1 MPRQSSAPRE
11 SKEREPGTGGPFW
24 PIIPQRVFFTRGV
37 GRHKEELRAFE
48 LALRDAGI
56 EKLNLV
62 HVSSIMP
69 PGCKV
74 ISRTEGLKAL
84 QPGQVVFCVFSRCAS
99 NEPHRLIAAS
109 VGCAIPADRAAYGY
123 LSEHHSFGK
132 KEKQAGDHAED
143 LAASMLASTLGIEF
157 DDELVWDAKKE
168 IWKISGK
175 IVRTMNITQSAVVDN
190 KGYTTVVA
198 AAAFLL

>member
-1 MPRQSSAPRE
+1 MS
-11 SKEREPGTGGPFW
+11 REPQDREPEPGGILW
-24 PIIPQRVFFTRGV
+24 PIVPRRVFFTRGV

-62 HVSSIMP
+62 HVSSILP

-74 ISRTEGLKAL
+74 VPRAEGVKSL
-84 QPGQVVFCVFSRCAS
+84 QPGQIVFCVFSRCAS

-109 VGCAIPADRAAYGY
+109 LGCAIPADRTAYGY

-175 IVRTMNITQSAVVDN
+175 IVRTMNTTQSAVVDN

-198 AAAFLL
+198 AAVFML